1 MRHRTV
7 CILPCAMTTKR
18 NGEFPDSL
26 RHIAKPAH
34 QKVWGLPAAVNFF
47 LGGTAAGYYILW
59 AVLAPAGGRHMFAS
73 ALGGLPAAALAMMG
87 FACLAFEAG
96 RPLRARY
103 LIAHLE
109 RSWMSREATAGCIFV
124 AAAIFDAVTGVFIAR
139 WLSVAAACAFL
150 FSQAMM
156 LPRCTA
162 IPVWRD
168 PAVPLLFVSGG
179 LAAGFALWLLFSCGL
194 FSPQCDI
201 SIRLSTLGVGFL
213 GLNSGAWAVLLLR
226 KRRADLQPVTGPLR
240 RPTKILVVVG
250 IGQLLPVVLLLAAG
264 PWAFDISPRT
274 AGSLMVVTAA
284 SILTGIWAQKLWLMH
299 FAQNLCGLRMDS

>member
-1 MRHRTV
+1 
-7 CILPCAMTTKR
+7 MTTTQ
-18 NGEFPDSL
+18 NIEFPDSL
-26 RHIAKPAH
+26 RHISKPVH

-59 AVLAPAGGRHMFAS
+59 AVLAPAGSRHMHAS
-73 ALGGLPAAALAMMG
+73 ALGGLPAAALVMTG

-103 LIAHLE
+103 LMAHLE

-139 WLSVAAACAFL
+139 WLSLAAACAFL

-162 IPVWRD
+162 IPFWRD

-179 LAAGFALWLLFSCGL
+179 LAAGLSLWLFFSCGL
-194 FSPQCDI
+194 SLFQCAT
-201 SIRLSTLGVGFL
+201 SIRVSTLGIGIL
-213 GLNSGAWAVLLLR
+213 GLNFGAWVALLLR
-226 KRRADLQPVTGPLR
+226 KRSADLQPVTGALS
-240 RPTKILVVVG
+240 RPAKILVVVG
-250 IGQLLPVVLLLAAG
+250 IGQLLPMVLLLAAK
-264 PWAFDISPRT
+264 PWALHVSSRT
-274 AGSLMVVTAA
+274 EGALMVVTAA
-284 SILTGIWAQKLWLMH
+284 TILTGIWAQKLWLMH
-299 FAQNLCGLRMDS
+299 FAQHLCGLRMDS